1 MRQANAAFVTKLGWR
16 LLPEPDSLWLRVLR
30 HKYCNGRCD
39 LDMFLDKLGASNVWR
54 RIIANVGNIKK
65 GALVIFGNL
74 FNVVLD
80 NNP

>member
-1 MRQANAAFVTKLGWR
+1 MRQANGAFLTKIGWR
-16 LLPEPDSLWLRVLR
+16 LFSEPNLLWSRTLS

-65 GALVIFGNL
+65 GALVIFGIL